1 MLTNRQKRF
10 YGLLQG
16 YIKLHCESPTLA
28 EMKFWMEENDWGE
41 VRSLNS
47 VKQYLEALE
56 EKGLLRCEGR
66 KRGIT
71 LLNGNTAETVK
82 VPLVDSRVACGSPTA
97 ILDDNVT
104 DFLEVSKKLIP
115 NFSKAYAFQCAGD
128 SMDEAG
134 VDDGDF
140 VLVEPQSSDINDGD
154 LVLANVGDYGT
165 VKRFKRNGETIS
177 LLPKSSN
184 PEHKPIYIHSS
195 DEGMIVGKILS
206 ILKN

>member
-1 MLTNRQKRF
+1 MLTTRQKRF
-10 YGLLQG
+10 YELLQG
-16 YIKLHCESPTLA
+16 YIKLHGESPTLA
-28 EMKFWMEENDWGE
+28 EMKFWMEEHGWGE

-47 VKQYLEALE
+47 IKQYLEALE

-71 LLNGNTAETVK
+71 LLNGEAETVK

-134 VDDGDF
+134 IDDGDF
-140 VLVEPQSSDINDGD
+140 VLVEPMPTEIRDGD

-165 VKRFKRNGETIS
+165 VKRFKKNSEAIS
-177 LLPKSSN
+177 LLPESSN